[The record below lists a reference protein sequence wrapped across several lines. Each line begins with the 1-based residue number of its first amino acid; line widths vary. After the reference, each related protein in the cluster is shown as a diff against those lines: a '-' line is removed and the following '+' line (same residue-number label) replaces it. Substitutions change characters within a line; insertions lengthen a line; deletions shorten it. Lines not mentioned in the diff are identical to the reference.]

1 MQGDACKDK
10 IVLGKTPGS
19 VIQFWIFENIRNIT
33 KWILNSLEME
43 IFENIKKN
51 LMPRSVSLRGVR
63 LRAVLANFGLED
75 ISILTPRSVS
85 LQGVRL
91 RAG

>member
-10 IVLGKTPGS
+10 IVFGKTPRS

-51 LMPRSVSLRGVR
+51 LMPRSVSLPGV
-63 LRAVLANFGLED
+63 
-75 ISILTPRSVS
+75 
-85 LQGVRL
+85 
-91 RAG
+91 